1 MLPAIVL
8 TDDPGTHSGVWPPLR
23 LIRGMGKPDDPFA
36 NPRLED
42 MRLVE
47 RFNRGDSA
55 AFSELFRKHQKDV
68 ARLVARMLG
77 AGGDVQDVMQEV
89 FLQVFRSLPDFR
101 GKSRLSTWIYRV
113 GVNVVL
119 MHRRAGRSRPVLAR
133 EELAPPPAD
142 PEPLPDEQVERSL
155 RVAALERLMD
165 RLSEKK
171 RTVFVL
177 HELQG
182 LSPVEIADIVGAP
195 VLTVRTRLFYARRE
209 LISLIGREA
218 ALSHLFAELSEEA
231 AEMEGTPGSAVIEN
245 GKSLSL
251 RRGDQ

>member
-1 MLPAIVL
+1 
-8 TDDPGTHSGVWPPLR
+8 
-23 LIRGMGKPDDPFA
+23 MGKPDDPFA

-47 RFNRGDSA
+47 RFNRGDPA
-55 AFSELFRKHQKDV
+55 AFSDLFRRHQKDV

-77 AGGDVQDVMQEV
+77 TGGDVQDVMQEV

-142 PEPLPDEQVERSL
+142 PELLPDEQVERSL

-218 ALSHLFAELSEEA
+218 TLSHLFEELSEA
-231 AEMEGTPGSAVIEN
+231 AVEGSPGSAVMEN
-245 GKSLSL
+245 GKSQSL